1 MASIWLE
8 VKATSQIGIFLGN
21 FSSHK
26 KSFADKGKFIKYKI
40 ASLFKASSGIT
51 YLKKKHP
58 KSNIEFFEISRL
70 DDPIP
75 YSKAIIGEFETNK
88 FKGFDTI
95 IILLRK
101 LGYKKLSIIVG
112 IPVLKQFFSILYY
125 IFAQLIRPLLPKREV

>member
-1 MASIWLE
+1 MNK
-8 VKATSQIGIFLGN
+8 VYYD
-21 FSSHK
+21 
-26 KSFADKGKFIKYKI
+26 DKCVVCH
-40 ASLFKASSGIT
+40 SGIT

-88 FKGFDTI
+88 FKGLDTI

-101 LGYKKLSIIVG
+101 LGYKKLSVIIG
-112 IPVLKQFFSILYY
+112 MPVLKQFFSILYY

>member
-1 MASIWLE
+1 MNK
-8 VKATSQIGIFLGN
+8 VYYD
-21 FSSHK
+21 
-26 KSFADKGKFIKYKI
+26 DKCIVCY
-40 ASLFKASSGIT
+40 SGIT
-51 YLKKKHP
+51 YLKKKYP
-58 KSNIEFFEISRL
+58 KSNIEFFEISKL
-70 DDPIP
+70 DDPVP

-101 LGYKKLSIIVG
+101 LGYKKLSVIIS

>member
-1 MASIWLE
+1 MNK
-8 VKATSQIGIFLGN
+8 VYYD
-21 FSSHK
+21 
-26 KSFADKGKFIKYKI
+26 DKCIVCH
-40 ASLFKASSGIT
+40 SGIT

-88 FKGFDTI
+88 FKGLDTI

-101 LGYKKLSIIVG
+101 LGYKKLSVIIS
-112 IPVLKQFFSILYY
+112 IPVLKQFFNILYY
-125 IFAQLIRPLLPKREV
+125 IFALLIRPLLPKREV